1 MTARADRVANYGILV
16 AFSLVALLPLV
27 GIVLTALRPA
37 GELVTGLGVPD
48 ELTLGNF
55 VRAWED
61 GGLGRALVNSTIVT
75 AATVTISTVCS
86 VLAGYAFGTMRFRG
100 RTVLFYLFIVGLVM
114 PFEST
119 VVPLYYDLRQLGLTG
134 TYWSVILPVAAL
146 NIAFGTFW
154 MRAFFL
160 SSPRSV
166 IEAARLDGAS
176 TLTILWKILLPFGRP
191 AVLTLIVLLVLYT
204 WNDFFL
210 SLVMLSDPALQTAPV
225 RLALF
230 QTQRTQDIPGVA
242 AAAVIV
248 SLPVVAVYVA
258 LQRQFI
264 RGMLSGAVKG

>member
-1 MTARADRVANYGILV
+1 VTARADRTLNYLLLGFF
-16 AFSLVALLPLV
+16 ALVALVPLV

-37 GELVTGLGVPD
+37 GDLVTGFGIPD
-48 ELTLGNF
+48 ALDLENF
-55 VRAWED
+55 RQAWEQ
-61 GGLGRALVNSTIVT
+61 GGLGRALVNSAIIT
-75 AATVTISTVCS
+75 AATVVISTVLS

-100 RTVLFYLFIVGLVM
+100 RTALFYLFIVGLVM
-114 PFEST
+114 PFEAT
-119 VVPLYYDLRQLGLTG
+119 IVPLYYDLRQVGLAG
-134 TYWSVILPVAAL
+134 TYWSVILPVSAL
-146 NIAFGTFW
+146 NVAFGTFW

-160 SSPRSV
+160 ASPRSIV
-166 IEAARLDGAS
+166 EAARMDGAS
-176 TLTILWKILLPFGRP
+176 SLAILWRILLPFGRP

-230 QTQRTQDIPGVA
+230 QTQHSQDIPGLA

-248 SLPVVAVYVA
+248 SLPVLLIYVV

-264 RGMLSGAVKG
+264 RGMLGGAVKA

>member
-1 MTARADRVANYGILV
+1 MTARPERMLNYAILTF
-16 AFSLVALLPLV
+16 FSLVALLPLV
-27 GIVLTALRPA
+27 GIVLTALQPGGDLA
-37 GELVTGLGVPD
+37 PGVALPD
-48 ELTLGNF
+48 RLSLDNF
-55 VRAWED
+55 RHAWED
-61 GGLGRALVNSTIVT
+61 GGLGRALVNSTIIT
-75 AATVTISTVCS
+75 TATVVISTVCS
-86 VLAGYAFGTMRFRG
+86 VLTGYAFGTMRFRG

-114 PFEST
+114 PFEAT
-119 VVPLYYDLRQLGLTG
+119 VIPLYYDLRTLGLTG
-134 TYWSVILPVAAL
+134 TYWAVILPVSAL

-176 TLTILWKILLPFGRP
+176 TFTILWKVLLPFGRP
-191 AVLTLIVLLVLYT
+191 AVLTLVVLLALYT

-230 QTQRTQDIPGVA
+230 QTQRTQDVPGVA

-248 SLPVVAVYVA
+248 SLPILVVYVS

-264 RGMLSGAVKG
+264 RGMLAGAVKG

>member
-1 MTARADRVANYGILV
+1 MTARADRIANYGILV
-16 AFSLVALLPLV
+16 AFSLVALLPLL

-48 ELTLGNF
+48 ELSLGNF
-55 VRAWED
+55 ARAWED

-134 TYWSVILPVAAL
+134 TYWAVILPVAAL

-230 QTQRTQDIPGVA
+230 QTQRTQDIPRVA